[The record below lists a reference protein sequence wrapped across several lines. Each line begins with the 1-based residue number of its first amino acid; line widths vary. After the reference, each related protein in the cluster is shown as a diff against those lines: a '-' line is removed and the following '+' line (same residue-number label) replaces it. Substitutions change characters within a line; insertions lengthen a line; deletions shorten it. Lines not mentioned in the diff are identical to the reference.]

1 MKWMYYF
8 TPALR
13 YQTVTRCEGR
23 AFTDGFFGLAFNL
36 APWAVGAYVLVSLLQ
51 YSVPLLFIY
60 KLSTLVAA
68 QGSADI
74 ALTDTALLA
83 LLAISGFLLVVSE
96 LNLERCISLRL
107 CREFECLLARKMPS
121 RVEVSVLE
129 RVVSRDFGVILDG
142 IGASVNLLAIPIF
155 LLLSILLALLV
166 FGTTGFWAVAV
177 IGVFL
182 PFSYLLSR
190 LSDRNYR
197 RIMDMAAQRIEQCSA
212 WLRKGPWLKQFADRT
227 ALQSIERTL
236 AGERC
241 LRNLDTLFR
250 GADSYIIGFGRL
262 IPFVLLG
269 LLGTSESATVWDG
282 AIFWL
287 SIPLLAAVLALPRSY
302 VSYKAVGR
310 SLEALNG
317 LYQNSSMHPVLRPAA
332 DPPRGM
338 IEFDADWPVW
348 PATLAELIPGP
359 LQSQREDLHALLSA
373 FRLVPELG
381 QDPQQVLQ
389 LPIEMDGSNL
399 SAGQRLR
406 LQLLRGVFL
415 ARAQDGILSIDH
427 DFSELDAAAAL
438 AVKDALERLSWVSF
452 SPSAARAIAQREGP
466 PAQIAERTASTVS
479 TVSDGASVL
488 DRFSLGDLLK
498 YCCWGVLMLLVPA
511 LMMSYAANLTL
522 PEAGFSPWQV
532 LLYAVAG
539 VGAGVAAGLFIEGL
553 LRDRF
558 SRLFIAGLRDIRV
571 CGLADALQVVSRD
584 VTTAFERIAWY
595 AHDIAWIIALL
606 LCNGLALWM
615 GFGLFGITVAL
626 LFSGLLAVLYRLS
639 INELYRARV
648 ESVKGFDSLMRAAHV
663 AFSISR
669 AGGAGFERLGDWLA
683 LTQRGAIAEGL
694 RHFYTTRMR
703 SVITRTVTA
712 ASCTLLSD
720 LVIVLVVLMGS
731 LYRTSDS
738 AFVLAVTALLLVRS
752 DLANIFLAITG
763 FKSQSVS
770 VARLQHFARPKSSV
784 AVAIAGQ
791 SLSIAPFVAQRAYRA
806 LSLERGRLYSLSGHS
821 GSGKSDYLKGV
832 AGITDV
838 IIEEAGVAQ
847 AMTSTCYYLDSNA
860 QALLGVEP
868 GASSW
873 LDTWLSALPE
883 ERHHLL
889 LLDEPFSAL
898 RAEQLTE
905 RVQAL
910 HRYVERSG
918 NTLVLVDHRCR
929 LEHDISLCEL
939 VIADCPVQGK
949 THG

>member
-1 MKWMYYF
+1 MKWMYCF

-13 YQTVTRCEGR
+13 YRTVTRTEGR
-23 AFTDGFFGLAFNL
+23 AFAHGFFGLAFSV
-36 APWAVGAYVLVSLLQ
+36 APWALGAYVLVSLLQ

-74 ALTDTALLA
+74 LLADTAHLA
-83 LLAISGFLLVVSE
+83 FLAISGFLLVVGE
-96 LNLERCISLRL
+96 LNLERYISLRL
-107 CREFECLLARKMPS
+107 CREFECLLARKVQP

-129 RVVSRDFGVILDG
+129 RLVSRDFSVILDG
-142 IGASVNLLAIPIF
+142 VGASVNLLAIPVF

-166 FGTTGFWAVAV
+166 FGTAGLWAVAV
-177 IGVFL
+177 TGVFL
-182 PFSYLLSR
+182 PLSYLLSR
-190 LSDRNYR
+190 LADRNYQ
-197 RIMDMAAQRIEQCSA
+197 RIMDMTAQRIEQCSA

-236 AGERC
+236 ASERS
-241 LRNLDTLFR
+241 LRNMDTLLR

-262 IPFVLLG
+262 TPFVLLG
-269 LLGTSESATVWDG
+269 LLASSESAMVWDG
-282 AIFWL
+282 AVFWL

-317 LYQNSSMHPVLRPAA
+317 LYQNSSRHPVLRLAAA
-332 DPPRGM
+332 DKARGV
-338 IEFDADWPVW
+338 IEFDADWPIW
-348 PATLAELIPGP
+348 PAALIDLIPGP
-359 LQSQREDLHALLSA
+359 LESHREDLYALLGA

-381 QDPQQVLQ
+381 QDSQQVLQ
-389 LPIEMDGSNL
+389 LPIELDGSNL

-415 ARAQDGILSIDH
+415 ARTQDWTLSIDN
-427 DFSELDAAAAL
+427 DFSALDAAAAR
-438 AVKDALERLSWVSF
+438 AVKNALERLSWVSF
-452 SPSAARAIAQREGP
+452 SPSAARAIAQREGSL
-466 PAQIAERTASTVS
+466 AKVGERTASTVPAR
-479 TVSDGASVL
+479 DPAL
-488 DRFSLGDLLK
+488 DRFSLGDLFK

-539 VGAGVAAGLFIEGL
+539 VGAGIAAGLFIENL
-553 LRDRF
+553 LRSRF
-558 SRLFIAGLRDIRV
+558 SRLFTDGLRDIRIT
-571 CGLADALQVVSRD
+571 GLADALQVVSRD

-606 LCNGLALWM
+606 LCNGVALWM
-615 GFGLFGITVAL
+615 GFGLFGIAVAL

-639 INELYRARV
+639 INELYRTRV
-648 ESVKGFDSLMRAAHV
+648 ESVKGFDSLLRSAHV
-663 AFSISR
+663 AFSISQ
-669 AGGAGFERLGDWLA
+669 AGGVGFERLGDWLA

-694 RHFYTTRMR
+694 KHFYTTRMR

-720 LVIVLVVLMGS
+720 LVIVLVALMGS

-752 DLANIFLAITG
+752 DLANVFLAITG

-770 VARLQHFARPKSSV
+770 VERLQNFARPKSSV
-784 AVAIAGQ
+784 AVVIAGQ
-791 SLSIAPFVAQRAYRA
+791 SLSIAPFTAQRAYRA
-806 LSLERGRLYSLSGHS
+806 LSLERGRLYSLSGPS
-821 GSGKSDYLKGV
+821 GSGKSEYLKGV

-838 IIEEAGVAQ
+838 VIEDAGVAQ
-847 AMTSTCYYLDSNA
+847 AMTSTCYYLDRNVL
-860 QALLGVEP
+860 ALLGGEP
-868 GASSW
+868 GASSG
-873 LDTWLSALPE
+873 LDTWLNALPE
-883 ERHHLL
+883 DRHHLL

-898 RAEQLTE
+898 RTEQLAE

-929 LEHDISLCEL
+929 LEHDIEIGEL
-939 VIADCPVQGK
+939 ARCCPEQGN

>member
-1 MKWMYYF
+1 MNWIYWF
-8 TPALR
+8 TPVLR
-13 YQTVTRCEGR
+13 YQPFARSEER
-23 AFTDGFFGLAFNL
+23 AFADGFFGLAFNL

-60 KLSTLVAA
+60 KLSTLVVA

-74 ALTDTALLA
+74 VLTDTALLA
-83 LLAISGFLLVVSE
+83 FLAISGFLLMVSE
-96 LNLERCISLRL
+96 LNLERYISLRL
-107 CREFECLLARKMPS
+107 CREFERLLARKMQTQ
-121 RVEVSVLE
+121 VEVSVLE
-129 RVVSRDFGVILDG
+129 RVVSRDFSLILDG
-142 IGASVNLLAIPIF
+142 VGASVNLLAIPVF

-166 FGTTGFWAVAV
+166 FGTAGFWAVAV

-182 PFSYLLSR
+182 PLSYLLSW
-190 LSDRNYR
+190 LSDRNYQ

-212 WLRKGPWLKQFADRT
+212 WLREGPWLKQFADRT

-241 LRNLDTLFR
+241 LRNVDTLLR

-269 LLGTSESATVWDG
+269 LVGSSESAPVWDG

-317 LYQNSSMHPVLRPAA
+317 LYQNSSGHSVLRPAA
-332 DPPRGM
+332 DQARSV

-348 PATLAELIPGP
+348 PAKLVELIPGP
-359 LQSQREDLHALLSA
+359 LESQREDLHALLGA

-381 QDPQQVLQ
+381 PDPQQVLQ
-389 LPIEMDGSNL
+389 LPIELDGSNL

-427 DFSELDAAAAL
+427 DLCMLDAAAAL
-438 AVKDALERLSWVSF
+438 AVKGALERLSWVSF
-452 SPSAARAIAQREGP
+452 SPSAASAIAQRKGS
-466 PAQIAERTASTVS
+466 PADVGERTASTVP
-479 TVSDGASVL
+479 VGYRAL
-488 DRFSLGDLLK
+488 DRFSLGDLFK
-498 YCCWGVLMLLVPA
+498 YCGWGVLMLLVPA

-522 PEAGFSPWQV
+522 PEAGLSPWQV

-539 VGAGVAAGLFIEGL
+539 VGAGITAGLFIENL
-553 LRDRF
+553 LRSRF
-558 SRLFIAGLRDIRV
+558 SRLFTDGLRDIRIT
-571 CGLADALQVVSRD
+571 GLADGLQVVSRD
-584 VTTAFERIAWY
+584 VTTTFERIAWY

-606 LCNGLALWM
+606 LCNGGALWM
-615 GFGLFGITVAL
+615 GFGLFGIAVAL

-648 ESVKGFDSLMRAAHV
+648 ESVKGFDSLLRSAHV
-663 AFSISR
+663 TFSISR
-669 AGGAGFERLGDWLA
+669 AGCVGFERLGDWLA
-683 LTQRGAIAEGL
+683 LTQRGTIAEGL

-720 LVIVLVVLMGS
+720 LVIILVVLMGS

-752 DLANIFLAITG
+752 DLANVFLAITG

-770 VARLQHFARPKSSV
+770 VERLQHFARPKSSV
-784 AVAIAGQ
+784 AVAIAEQ
-791 SLSIAPFVAQRAYRA
+791 SLSIAPFIAQRAYRA
-806 LSLERGRLYSLSGHS
+806 LSLERGRLYSLSGYS

-838 IIEEAGVAQ
+838 IIEEAGMVE
-847 AMTSTCYYLDSNA
+847 AMTSTCYYLDSNSLV
-860 QALLGVEP
+860 LLGGEP
-868 GASSW
+868 GASDW

-883 ERHHLL
+883 DRHHLF
-889 LLDEPFSAL
+889 LLDEPFIAL
-898 RAEQLTE
+898 CAEQLAE

-929 LEHDISLCEL
+929 LEHDIELGEL
-939 VIADCPVQGK
+939 VVDYPERGK

>member
-1 MKWMYYF
+1 MKWMYCF

-23 AFTDGFFGLAFNL
+23 AFADDFFGLAFNL
-36 APWAVGAYVLVSLLQ
+36 VPWAGGAYVLVSLLQ

-60 KLSTLVAA
+60 KLSTLVVA

-74 ALTDTALLA
+74 SLPDTALLA
-83 LLAISGFLLVVSE
+83 LLAIGGFLLVVSE
-96 LNLERCISLRL
+96 LNLERYISLRL
-107 CREFECLLARKMPS
+107 CREFECLLARNMLP

-155 LLLSILLALLV
+155 LLFSILLSLLV
-166 FGTTGFWAVAV
+166 FGMTGFWAVAV

-182 PFSYLLSR
+182 PFSYLMSR

-197 RIMDMAAQRIEQCSA
+197 RIMDRAAQRIEQCSA
-212 WLRKGPWLKQFADRT
+212 WLRKGPFLKQFADRT

-236 AGERC
+236 ASERS
-241 LRNLDTLFR
+241 LDTLLR

-269 LLGTSESATVWDG
+269 LLGTSESAKVWDG

-317 LYQNSSMHPVLRPAA
+317 LYQNSSRYPVLQPAA
-332 DPPRGM
+332 APSRGM

-389 LPIEMDGSNL
+389 LPIELDGSNL

-415 ARAQDGILSIDH
+415 ARAQGGTLSIDH
-427 DFSELDAAAAL
+427 DFPELDAAAARV
-438 AVKDALERLSWVSF
+438 VKDALERLTWVSF
-452 SPSAARAIAQREGP
+452 SPSAARAIAQREGS
-466 PAQIAERTASTVS
+466 PAQIVERTAS

-488 DRFSLGDLLK
+488 ERFSLGDLFK
-498 YCCWGVLMLLVPA
+498 HCCWGVLMLLVPA
-511 LMMSYAANLTL
+511 LMMSFAANLTL
-522 PEAGFSPWQV
+522 PGAGFSPWQV

-553 LRDRF
+553 LRDHF

-571 CGLADALQVVSRD
+571 CALADALQVVSRD

-606 LCNGLALWM
+606 LCNGVALWM
-615 GFGLFGITVAL
+615 GFGLFGIAVAL

-639 INELYRARV
+639 INELCRARV
-648 ESVKGFDSLMRAAHV
+648 ESVKGFDSLLRSAHV

-669 AGGAGFERLGDWLA
+669 AGGAAFVRLGDWLA

-703 SVITRTVTA
+703 SVISRTVTA

-720 LVIVLVVLMGS
+720 LVIVLVVLLGS

-752 DLANIFLAITG
+752 DLANVFLAITG

-770 VARLQHFARPKSSV
+770 VARLKHFARPKSSV
-784 AVAIAGQ
+784 AVAIIGLR
-791 SLSIAPFVAQRAYRA
+791 LSIAPFVAQRAYRA

-838 IIEEAGVAQ
+838 IIEEAGVVQ
-847 AMTSTCYYLDSNA
+847 AMTSTCYYLASNA

-868 GASSW
+868 VASNW
-873 LDTWLSALPE
+873 LDTWLSALPKD
-883 ERHHLL
+883 RHHLL
-889 LLDEPFSAL
+889 LLDEPFSTL
-898 RAEQLTE
+898 RAGQLAE

-939 VIADCPVQGK
+939 VIADCPVQGNS
-949 THG
+949 HG